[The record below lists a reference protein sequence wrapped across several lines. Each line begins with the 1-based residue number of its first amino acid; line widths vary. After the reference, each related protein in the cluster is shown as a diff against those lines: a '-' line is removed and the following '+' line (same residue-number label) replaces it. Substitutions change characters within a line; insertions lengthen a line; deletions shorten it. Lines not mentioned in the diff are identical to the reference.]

1 MSGTENYLGVV
12 TANEIDQLHTS
23 IPAEAHHPLIVLA
36 KATKPHDVATNTEN
50 AARSILRKD
59 QNWLTKLKPRL
70 LDTSDFT
77 NSSSALGELRAYGAL
92 LDTAMAVSPNP
103 GVPGKKVMPEFEVN
117 AGDGAVIVEVH
128 SRQLDPAQAKAI
140 TEHRKMHRAEHKIAL
155 EEAKKAGEKGVVTS
169 STIGVVPLGAPD
181 PRKPGDSVLT
191 NSISRICGIKN
202 EEKQIDPEK
211 PFVLWLDLQDTTVW
225 GVSLPEQQLSPIFS
239 QFRSEGVDSGAL
251 WFALYGRKGDPMIEM
266 RGCDYH
272 QIAMLHDGRFTLS
285 LKISAVVYSLPR
297 TTVLMEHP
305 APARPL
311 PPKFR
316 ASMLNLPFFA
326 LERSVCE
333 WTPGL
338 VAQYLHYQRTM
349 VAEAAQALVASN
361 PP

>member
-1 MSGTENYLGVV
+1 
-12 TANEIDQLHTS
+12 
-23 IPAEAHHPLIVLA
+23 
-36 KATKPHDVATNTEN
+36 
-50 AARSILRKD
+50 
-59 QNWLTKLKPRL
+59 
-70 LDTSDFT
+70 
-77 NSSSALGELRAYGAL
+77 
-92 LDTAMAVSPNP
+92 
-103 GVPGKKVMPEFEVN
+103 
-117 AGDGAVIVEVH
+117 
-128 SRQLDPAQAKAI
+128 
-140 TEHRKMHRAEHKIAL
+140 MHRAEHMIAV

-169 STIGVVPLGAPD
+169 STIGVMPLGAPD

-191 NSISRICGIKN
+191 NSISRICGIKK

-285 LKISAVVYSLPR
+285 SKISGVVYSLPR